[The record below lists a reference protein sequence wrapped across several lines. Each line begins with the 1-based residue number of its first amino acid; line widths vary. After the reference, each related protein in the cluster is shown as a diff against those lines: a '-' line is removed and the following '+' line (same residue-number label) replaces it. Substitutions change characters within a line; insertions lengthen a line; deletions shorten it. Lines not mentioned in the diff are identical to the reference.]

1 MIASPRVVLSMEAQL
16 APTLRDLHL
25 GLLPTRPT
33 GVPSRR
39 QTLAWIDAD
48 PDLAP
53 APRREV
59 PLTAWA

>member
-1 MIASPRVVLSMEAQL
+1 MIASPRVVLSMEAQT

-25 GLLPTRPT
+25 GIVPTRVV

-39 QTLAWIDAD
+39 QTYAWIDED

-59 PLTAWA
+59 PLSAWT

>member
-1 MIASPRVVLSMEAQL
+1 MEAQT

-25 GLLPTRPT
+25 GIVPTRVV

-39 QTLAWIDAD
+39 QTYAWIDED

-59 PLTAWA
+59 PLSAWT

>member
-1 MIASPRVVLSMEAQL
+1 MIARPRVVLSMEAQT

-25 GLLPTRPT
+25 GLTPTRVLP
-33 GVPSRR
+33 PSRR
-39 QTLAWIDAD
+39 RAYAWIDDD

-59 PLTAWA
+59 PLTAFG

>member
-1 MIASPRVVLSMEAQL
+1 MIASPRVVLSMEVQT

-25 GLLPTRPT
+25 GIVPTRVLP
-33 GVPSRR
+33 VSRR
-39 QTLAWIDAD
+39 RAYAWIDED